1 MRIIIAA
8 NFKSLVTYLQSW
20 FDERMKMSEEI
31 QTPREFVLKAFEASL
46 IEFDELYEELAK

>member
-1 MRIIIAA
+1 MR
-8 NFKSLVTYLQSW
+8 
-20 FDERMKMSEEI
+20 MSEEI